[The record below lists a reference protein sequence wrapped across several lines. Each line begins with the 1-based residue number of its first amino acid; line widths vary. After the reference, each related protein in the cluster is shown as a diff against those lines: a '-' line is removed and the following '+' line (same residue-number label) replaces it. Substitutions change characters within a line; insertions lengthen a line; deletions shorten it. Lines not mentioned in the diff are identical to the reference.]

1 MIGILIA
8 TGGVNMERAKLLR
21 LGGYAAGVVLMVF
34 GVGTIAIGI
43 VGKNTVED
51 ELSQE
56 KIVGSPDMS
65 PEGIAP
71 GIEEAKLTVDAP
83 DCDVAEEPITTGSE
97 ARCFA
102 KYMRIHA
109 LESSGG
115 LTYAEMGRFVS
126 EADPSNPAGTNDEA
140 AALKDESGKPVS
152 NAARNTWVTET
163 ALSTALNMSYMAT
176 GVAVFSIVV
185 GVALILAGVGFLLL
199 AHPTAE
205 PSVPASCPCKAASMR
220 TATPSAAASAS
231 TSGRSLRLRML
242 QIAPPR
248 SKTAIIGGTASS
260 APRYASE
267 RGQSALDPLH
277 SALSPIKAPI
287 PVTPNTIHAATTA
300 AMISTALRMI

>member
-1 MIGILIA
+1 
-8 TGGVNMERAKLLR
+8 MERAKLLR

-34 GVGTIAIGI
+34 GIGTIAIGI

-102 KYMRIHA
+102 QYMRIHA

-115 LTYAEMGRFVS
+115 LTYAEMGRYVS
-126 EADPSNPAGTNDEA
+126 ASNPTDAAGTNDPTA
-140 AALKDESGKPVS
+140 AAKDADGQPVS

-176 GVAVFSIVV
+176 GVAIFSIVV
-185 GVALILAGVGFLLL
+185 GIALILAGVGFLIL
-199 AHPTAE
+199 AAAVFRRASAE
-205 PSVPASCPCKAASMR
+205 
-220 TATPSAAASAS
+220 ATPA
-231 TSGRSLRLRML
+231 
-242 QIAPPR
+242 
-248 SKTAIIGGTASS
+248 
-260 APRYASE
+260 
-267 RGQSALDPLH
+267 
-277 SALSPIKAPI
+277 
-287 PVTPNTIHAATTA
+287 
-300 AMISTALRMI
+300 

>member
-21 LGGYAAGVVLMVF
+21 LGGYAAGVVLIVF
-34 GVGTIAIGI
+34 GIGTIAIGI
-43 VGKNTVED
+43 VGKSTVED

-126 EADPSNPAGTNDEA
+126 AADPSNPAGTNDEA

-163 ALSTALNMSYMAT
+163 ALSTALNVSYMAT

-199 AHPTAE
+199 ASAVFRGASPEAKPT
-205 PSVPASCPCKAASMR
+205 
-220 TATPSAAASAS
+220 
-231 TSGRSLRLRML
+231 
-242 QIAPPR
+242 
-248 SKTAIIGGTASS
+248 
-260 APRYASE
+260 
-267 RGQSALDPLH
+267 
-277 SALSPIKAPI
+277 
-287 PVTPNTIHAATTA
+287 
-300 AMISTALRMI
+300 